1 MGQTRLNQMGLVLSH
16 ERRLKFQD
24 SVNESS
30 NKLLVDHLK
39 KNPLIKITGDNLDI
53 YVKTSQINT
62 ERRNQDLHLF
72 TSNIIFSRL
81 ARIDMDNKPPRTD
94 VNNIGAEKILL
105 SDDQKDQLLDAYGIL
120 VGRIMCRLPA
130 LTFMKPHI
138 PSHIPHQNAKKM
150 SEKSTVLPLPIQFKN
165 ESKREDC
172 LGIMDSYE
180 NTLVK
185 LYTDAF
191 GNTDILRQ
199 VKVPI
204 GGDQLTRVRLQ
215 ESKNLR
221 TLSVSPER
229 RFDDLHPIVFEMWHN
244 KQDFLEKCFK
254 TLYKPENSPGTLHH
268 FKTILHRSDVNGK
281 VKGRFEPHHNLLIA
295 VGEGLLT
302 EQILEFFNMEDGHC
316 DPQHSLLGDFAKQ
329 KLPEKKNIVNKIL
342 REFLCHYGYGNVG
355 DCKGASPVKHYK
367 VSSVTADGKFIL
379 QEVQDPEDELQNY
392 SQNLCHWALHL
403 MELDDTAKEGDL
415 ARLLLNC
422 RYSVPFFY
430 SHSPLSKYLVE
441 NIDYLLKTEYLLS
454 PLQRCRVLE
463 GSFVNIHGGVGRN
476 VESDLV
482 QEHSVCNQKSL
493 IKTLCA
499 NKSKAAI
506 RRVTG
511 AADMIADLCEQFD
524 KSVGVKSKSSR
535 HSKCVSPKDLETIEK
550 TLRKLRPFKHTPGR
564 KCPGFKNI
572 KPSPLLPEKVP
583 LMKAK
588 INTTIKRL
596 TRGLTVPAE
605 EFDDNLIREFD
616 EEFLPAV

>member
-1 MGQTRLNQMGLVLSH
+1 MGQTRLNHMGLVLSH

-39 KNPLIKITGDNLDI
+39 KNPLIKITGDNFDI

-81 ARIDMDNKPPRTD
+81 ARIDMDNKPPCTD
-94 VNNIGAEKILL
+94 VNNIGAENFLL

-165 ESKREDC
+165 ESKHEDC

-180 NTLVK
+180 YTLVK

-281 VKGRFEPHHNLLIA
+281 VKGRFKPHHNLLIA

-302 EQILEFFNMEDGHC
+302 EQI
-316 DPQHSLLGDFAKQ
+316 
-329 KLPEKKNIVNKIL
+329 
-342 REFLCHYGYGNVG
+342 
-355 DCKGASPVKHYK
+355 
-367 VSSVTADGKFIL
+367 
-379 QEVQDPEDELQNY
+379 
-392 SQNLCHWALHL
+392 
-403 MELDDTAKEGDL
+403 
-415 ARLLLNC
+415 
-422 RYSVPFFY
+422 
-430 SHSPLSKYLVE
+430 
-441 NIDYLLKTEYLLS
+441 
-454 PLQRCRVLE
+454 
-463 GSFVNIHGGVGRN
+463 
-476 VESDLV
+476 
-482 QEHSVCNQKSL
+482 
-493 IKTLCA
+493 
-499 NKSKAAI
+499 
-506 RRVTG
+506 
-511 AADMIADLCEQFD
+511 
-524 KSVGVKSKSSR
+524 
-535 HSKCVSPKDLETIEK
+535 
-550 TLRKLRPFKHTPGR
+550 
-564 KCPGFKNI
+564 
-572 KPSPLLPEKVP
+572 
-583 LMKAK
+583 
-588 INTTIKRL
+588 
-596 TRGLTVPAE
+596 
-605 EFDDNLIREFD
+605 
-616 EEFLPAV
+616 